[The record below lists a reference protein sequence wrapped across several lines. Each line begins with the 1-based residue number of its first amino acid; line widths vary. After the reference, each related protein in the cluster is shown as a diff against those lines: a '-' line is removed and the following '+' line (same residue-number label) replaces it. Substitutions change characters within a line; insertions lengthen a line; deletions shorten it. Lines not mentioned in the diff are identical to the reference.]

1 VFAAFAVA
9 LGYGTIL
16 PLLHTILA
24 QLAEAPDAVD
34 EARHISLL
42 TAAFAAA
49 PLVTAY
55 PWGRLSDRFGRR
67 PILII
72 GLIGFAITFAGT
84 IFPPSIPL
92 LYLARLLNGGFAA
105 AIIPS
110 VLALV
115 SGMEADEASRARA
128 FGWVSVA
135 STLGLLAGP
144 VLGGVAADWRPWSDL
159 VELPYG
165 LVPFALV
172 ALLALVAAVAVA
184 VTVPPTLSTAGAI
197 VEAAP
202 SLGKIFRFP
211 LIVLAAIAAAGLGV
225 FEVALTLRSR
235 VLLISPPTLGL
246 MFAGCMV
253 IMLIVQVVIFSR
265 WVRPSSTR
273 WFIGPSFLVLGTG
286 LALIPI
292 SAAETGL
299 LAATAAIAAS
309 GGLLAPILAF
319 WLARAA
325 PSRAGAQLGLQSAG
339 VSVGQTI
346 GSAGAGLLLLD
357 FRLSAVVVGVLAAAA
372 AVVGISLAKRL

>member
-1 VFAAFAVA
+1 MRRNDMERAPWRDSDLKSASPRVLAHIGSGEASLLPSALATIVFAAFAVA
-9 LGYGTIL
+9 LGYGIIL
-16 PLLHTILA
+16 PSLHTILA

-34 EARHISLL
+34 EARHFSLL

-67 PILII
+67 PILIT

-84 IFPPSIPL
+84 IFQPSIPL

-115 SGMEADEASRARA
+115 SDMEADETSRARA

-144 VLGGVAADWRPWSDL
+144 VLGGVAADWRPWPDL

-184 VTVPPTLSTAGAI
+184 VTLPPTLSTADAI
-197 VEAAP
+197 VEPAP
-202 SLGKIFRFP
+202 SLGKIFAFP
-211 LIVLAAIAAAGLGV
+211 
-225 FEVALTLRSR
+225 
-235 VLLISPPTLGL
+235 
-246 MFAGCMV
+246 
-253 IMLIVQVVIFSR
+253 
-265 WVRPSSTR
+265 
-273 WFIGPSFLVLGTG
+273 
-286 LALIPI
+286 
-292 SAAETGL
+292 
-299 LAATAAIAAS
+299 
-309 GGLLAPILAF
+309 
-319 WLARAA
+319 
-325 PSRAGAQLGLQSAG
+325 
-339 VSVGQTI
+339 
-346 GSAGAGLLLLD
+346 
-357 FRLSAVVVGVLAAAA
+357 
-372 AVVGISLAKRL
+372 